1 MATFGEIQSGNLG
14 TNLYEK
20 LENCKVLVVGAGGIG
35 CELLKTLVLTG
46 FNDIEVI
53 DLDTIDVSNLN
64 RQFLFQK
71 QHVGKSKA
79 NVARESAIEFNPEAK
94 IKAYHDSIT
103 SPDYDVNF
111 FKKFSVVLNALDNR
125 AARNHVNRMC
135 LAAGVP
141 LVESGTAG
149 YLGQVTVI
157 QKGETEC
164 YECQPKP
171 HQKSFPGCTIRNT
184 PSEPIHCIVWAK
196 HLFNQLFGEADA
208 DEEVSPDA
216 EDPEAVGDAGA
227 VANNSS
233 NDELQRVSTQ
243 DWAKSIGYEPTKLVQ
258 KFFIEDIKYLLSMDK
273 LWKERKAPVPL
284 DIENL
289 NESLLPDNENG
300 LPDQKIWTIKECIE
314 KFHRCVELLK
324 DKLAK
329 KGDFLVW
336 DKDDDASLDFVV
348 SASNIRSHIFDIP
361 RKSRFDV
368 KSMAGNIIPAIATT
382 NAVISGLI
390 VLEALKALQ
399 GDIGN
404 CQTVYLNKKPSVRKK
419 LLQPSP
425 LVAPNP
431 KCYVCS
437 TKPEAKVTMDCSK
450 VTVKSLEDKL
460 LKQQFGVIAPDVEI
474 EDGKGTILIS
484 SEEGE
489 TDQNNSKVLSDFG
502 ITNGSRLKIDDFHQN
517 YELVLNIVNCSNM
530 ADDEEFKILQDIE
543 KADEEK
549 DGTVKE
555 VANEIMEGKGANEVI
570 MDEVVNKEV
579 KEVNKDSNRKR
590 KASESFSDD
599 PELTPKHAR
608 IDLTDDNEL
617 QSDDNERQVL
627 FHANGSLVPEESE
640 RMLEPVTVID
650 VDALS
655 EDEDSNSEPA
665 VMVIDD
671 DNGENLKVS
680 WEKNGEK
687 DEPVVVVLDDD

>member
-1 MATFGEIQSGNLG
+1 MATFSEIQSGNLG
-14 TNLYEK
+14 KNLYQN
-20 LENCKVLVVGAGGIG
+20 LESCKVLVVGAGGIG

-79 NVARESAIEFNPEAK
+79 HVARESAIEFNPEAK
-94 IKAYHDSIT
+94 IRAYHDSIT
-103 SPDYDVNF
+103 SSDYDVNF
-111 FKKFSVVLNALDNR
+111 FQKFAVVLNALDNR
-125 AARNHVNRMC
+125 VARNHVNRMC

-157 QKGETEC
+157 QKGKTEC

-227 VANNSS
+227 VASNSS

-243 DWAKSIGYEPTKLVQ
+243 DWAKSIGYESTKLIQ

-273 LWKERKAPVPL
+273 LWKERKAPIPL
-284 DIENL
+284 NIEDL
-289 NESLLPDNENG
+289 GECSFPADHNG
-300 LPDQKIWTIKECIE
+300 LPDQKIWTIKECID
-314 KFHRCVELLK
+314 KFNECVEMLK
-324 DKLAK
+324 SELTR

-348 SASNIRSHIFDIP
+348 SASNIRARIFDIP

-390 VLEALKALQ
+390 VLEALKTLQ
-399 GDIGN
+399 GDIEK

-425 LVAPNP
+425 LVVPNP

-437 TKPEAKVTMDCSK
+437 TKPEAKVMLDCSK
-450 VTVKSLEDKL
+450 ITVKLLEEKL

-489 TDQNNSKVLSDFG
+489 TDQNNVKILSNFA
-502 ITNGSRLKIDDFHQN
+502 ITSGSRLKVDDFHQN
-517 YELVLNIVNCSNM
+517 YELVLNIVDCSNM

-543 KADEEK
+543 KVNEEK
-549 DGTVKE
+549 DIVMSDVPNNVTVAKT
-555 VANEIMEGKGANEVI
+555 INEVR
-570 MDEVVNKEV
+570 EAVNEEV
-579 KEVNKDSNRKR
+579 KTIGQDLNRKR
-590 KASESFSDD
+590 KASESLNDG

-617 QSDDNERQVL
+617 QGGSNERQVL
-627 FHANGSLVPEESE
+627 IHANGSLVSEELE
-640 RMLEPVTVID
+640 RLEPETIID

-655 EDEDSNSEPA
+655 ESEDSNSEPA

-671 DNGENLKVS
+671 DGDEDGANMKTLGDE
-680 WEKNGEK
+680 NGEK
-687 DEPVVVVLDDD
+687 EEPVVVVLDD